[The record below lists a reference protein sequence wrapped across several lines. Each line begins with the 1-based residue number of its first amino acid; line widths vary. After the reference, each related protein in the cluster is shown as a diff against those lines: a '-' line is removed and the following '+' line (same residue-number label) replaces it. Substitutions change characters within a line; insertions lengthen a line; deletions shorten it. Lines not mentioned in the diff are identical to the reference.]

1 MPNTYCLNL
10 HCFANSRN
18 KEKKFQHNLLDS
30 IGQSNTIYKNNKPI
44 SWKENQNFI
53 IPGINVT
60 NLILIIGLL
69 IKERKCIKVNSSM

>member
-44 SWKENQNFI
+44 S
-53 IPGINVT
+53 
-60 NLILIIGLL
+60 
-69 IKERKCIKVNSSM
+69 